1 MADSMCP
8 REEVEALERE
18 TLSSQATFSS
28 DERATRREYGPEK
41 CSFRTDFQRDYTR
54 IIHSRPFR
62 RLRHKTQVFISP
74 QNDHIC
80 TRIEH
85 HLHVASVAATIAQA
99 LRLNV
104 DLVRAIAIGH
114 DLGHAPFGHKGE
126 RSLDA
131 IVKPHGLSF
140 THELHSLRVVDVL
153 ESPYMPT
160 HRGLNLT
167 FAVRDGI
174 ACHWGENFDEC
185 LSPDLD
191 KTPEALLTMERGDPP
206 ATLEGCVVRWAD
218 KIAYL
223 GRDFEDAIALKIIK
237 QEELPRTVKNVLGQ
251 TNREMINRLIHE
263 LVDNGVDRNELF
275 VRTDVCQA
283 MKELLEFN
291 TARIYRSS
299 EAQNTFAQVDRSM
312 QIMFGLLLARLENA
326 GGDWGKIA
334 SEDEAE
340 DPTSCWG
347 VFRSFVREDVGEGW
361 NDSKHQVVL
370 DFLAGMTD
378 SFFCKACSECFL
390 PRSAV

>member
-1 MADSMCP
+1 MAEQACP
-8 REEVEALERE
+8 REEVETRERE
-18 TLSSQATFSS
+18 SLSPQATLSS
-28 DERATRREYGPEK
+28 DERATRREHGPEK
-41 CSFRTDFQRDYTR
+41 CPFRTDFQRDYTR
-54 IIHSRPFR
+54 IIHSRAFR

-99 LRLNV
+99 LWLNV

-126 RSLDA
+126 KSLKA
-131 IVKPHGLSF
+131 IVESHGLSF
-140 THELHSLRVVDVL
+140 THELQSLRVVDRL
-153 ESPYMPT
+153 ESPYMPAY
-160 HRGLNLT
+160 RGLNLT

-174 ACHWGENFDEC
+174 ACHCGEKFDEC

-191 KTPEALLTMERGDPP
+191 KTPEALLTMKRGDRP
-206 ATLEGCVVRWAD
+206 ATLEGCIVRWAD

-223 GRDFEDAIALKIIK
+223 GRDFEDAIALNIIK
-237 QEELPRTVKNVLGQ
+237 QKELPKTVKDVLGQ

-263 LVDNGVDRNELF
+263 LVNNGVDHNKLF
-275 VRTDVCQA
+275 VSMGVCNA

-291 TARIYRSS
+291 TARIYHSS
-299 EAQNTFAQVDRSM
+299 QAQTTFDQVDRSM
-312 QIMFGLLLARLENA
+312 KIMFDLLMVRLDKA
-326 GGDWGKIA
+326 CGDVNKIA
-334 SEDEAE
+334 SEDEAQ

-347 VFRSFVREDVGEGW
+347 VFQSFVRDDVGEGW

-378 SFFCKACSECFL
+378 SFFCKACVECFL
-390 PRSAV
+390 PKGAV